1 MSNRKRTKG
10 EGQKPRPR
18 IRIRTEAEMRDT
30 KSNAVA
36 VVGAALLDD
45 DQLVAQLMPDD
56 MELVGNTALTC
67 ARVAAHAIR
76 EAAEGDPEMV
86 TYYLGLYRT
95 LAEEGTEL

>member
-10 EGQKPRPR
+10 EGQNHRL
-18 IRIRTEAEMRDT
+18 RIRTEAEMRDT

-36 VVGAALLDD
+36 MVGAALLDD